1 MFAGIGYMS
10 IGLCHRIHPAWGRNS
25 VQLVAGPT
33 ASQLIEIE
41 KFSGLRAPNA
51 RRSAARA

>member
-1 MFAGIGYMS
+1 MP
-10 IGLCHRIHPAWGRNS
+10 RHPSGVGPQLKS

-51 RRSAARA
+51 GRSAARA